1 MPNKLYIQIQVEQ
14 EMNKSYAMAV
24 KEEVKALKVDT
35 SKPPKGFEEVVEK
48 RVDRKAGYK
57 RMILQSNTSNDE
69 KIIQIL
75 KQYLKNKKKNMHCTI
90 MERRMQLLLK
100 AFINLLVDYD
110 DMINLKMT

>member
-1 MPNKLYIQIQVEQ
+1 MLNKLYIQIQVEQ

-24 KEEVKALKVDT
+24 KVTALKADT
-35 SKPPKGFEEVVEK
+35 SKPPKGFEEVVDK

-110 DMINLKMT
+110 DIINLKMT